1 MRKNY
6 VLMTM
11 ALAGVMTVGMAITSL
26 AGWVQTNG
34 NWYYYN
40 DRNNEMVRDEWAPS
54 GDNMYYLGH
63 DGIMKTNSF
72 IDDTYYVDANGA
84 MVKNGWQYFSD
95 DWDEEPKWRYFAS
108 SGRAYEDGMKQID
121 GVYYHF
127 SDTEMSTGWVDS
139 DNEVYYFNESGARVS
154 GWRELPG
161 RDEDDWDEYWYYFT
175 SAGKMVKKTTRE
187 IQDAL
192 YIFDEEGRMLTG
204 WVNISDF
211 TSTLR
216 DDLSSGDFDNLR
228 YFEESGAAANGWK
241 YMDSA
246 HDLEASW
253 YYFRDGR
260 PYSTNYKAT
269 EVGDYG
275 MVKINN
281 EYYCFDEEGKLV
293 TGLVEANGKY
303 FYFDDENG
311 QMQTGKMTVYSDD
324 FYNEIFYFATSGSVG
339 ERGAGVTG
347 VKDGYLYEDGL
358 LVKAEDGI
366 KYDCVEV
373 GGKEYV
379 VNESGKVKTSGTAK
393 SSEGVKYTIKK
404 NSNGTYDIKVEYDD

>member
-11 ALAGVMTVGMAITSL
+11 ALAGVMTAGMAITSL

-72 IDDTYYVDANGA
+72 IDETYYVDANGA

-127 SDTEMSTGWVDS
+127 SDTEMSTGWVDI

-373 GGKEYV
+373 GGKKYV